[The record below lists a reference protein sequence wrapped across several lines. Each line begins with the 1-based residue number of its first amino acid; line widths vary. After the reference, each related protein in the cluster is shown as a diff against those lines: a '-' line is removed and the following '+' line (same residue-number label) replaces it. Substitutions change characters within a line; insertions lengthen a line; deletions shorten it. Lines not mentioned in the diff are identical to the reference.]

1 MTWRRG
7 CADIKDNLAT
17 VVFQQPPT
25 AHAISPVT
33 VGPER
38 QDIVVGLETGDLVY
52 LDFINDR
59 TERFN
64 IAVSGLWC
72 GCACDAMEKCRS
84 RCERRHRHGGSHRA
98 EPTGRQDEP
107 KWAQTGTT
115 RRRGAQTL
123 THRAR

>member
-1 MTWRRG
+1 ML
-7 CADIKDNLAT
+7 IYSQDNLAT

-25 AHAISPVT
+25 AHAISQLT

-64 IAVSGLWC
+64 AAVSGLSPF
-72 GCACDAMEKCRS
+72 GF
-84 RCERRHRHGGSHRA
+84 GVGSW
-98 EPTGRQDEP
+98 GR
-107 KWAQTGTT
+107 
-115 RRRGAQTL
+115 TL
-123 THRAR
+123 